1 MARGPRSST
10 LPGRPRL
17 VRSRPGTWSLALS
30 VVAHVALLGV
40 AGVVA
45 FRSIAEREA
54 REHDSIPVAPPLDAI
69 TIELPTVAEG
79 TLLADKED
87 VPEGTKPTAYGGA
100 TVARVD
106 TGTPGAGG
114 QATG

>member
-1 MARGPRSST
+1 MARARRSST
-10 LPGRPRL
+10 LLGGLVL

-30 VVAHVALLGV
+30 VVAHVALLGG
-40 AGVVA
+40 AGIAA
-45 FRSIAEREA
+45 FRSLAEREA
-54 REHDSIPVAPPLDAI
+54 REHQPTPVAPPVDAI

-87 VPEGTKPTAYGGA
+87 VPEGVKPTAYGGA
-100 TVARVD
+100 TIARVD

-114 QATG
+114 